1 MSQPNKK
8 PVVTSF
14 LPAGDAQQQLQR
26 LLDVSPE
33 VICSCDAEGKF
44 LVVSAAAKE
53 TWGYD
58 PQELAGAFLMDLI
71 VPEDRERS
79 QWKGNLLSQESSIRY
94 FQNHCICKDGSVV
107 PMSWSAQRDP
117 ETGITYCIAK
127 DARAKAQGEQKV
139 LYYEQ
144 KLFRAYKLGRIGWW
158 EWDVVRDIIDVS
170 DELYEIY
177 GLDKKIHPVVT
188 TDLYRSLVHP
198 DDLYKVNDAIEEN
211 RIKAQHQYSHRMIK
225 PSGELIY
232 VLHHIEAVKDANG
245 NILHVLGVTRDITE
259 SKQAEI
265 TLRQS
270 EQRLITILESIGDG
284 FIALDKNWIVTYWNR
299 KAEEL
304 LNRKREDIL
313 GKNIRD
319 EYNDPVTQQFYARY
333 ETAFRENKA
342 VHFEEHYAGAGV
354 WVGVSAYPS
363 PDGLSI
369 YFKDI
374 TEQKNA
380 QETLRI
386 SNQRYELALKAT
398 SDVIW
403 DLDLQTQTIY
413 WGESFRKMFGH
424 TSISE
429 VSDSATWRQLVH
441 TADIDRVEKS
451 LKDVIN
457 STQNNWSAEY
467 RFRRANGNYAYVLD
481 KSFLIRNKEGKAM
494 RMVGAMQDITQQKES
509 ETAIRLSEERF
520 RLLFYQ
526 SPTPKWMFKGDTL
539 QIVEVNEAALRLFGY
554 TKEEF
559 LQLSL
564 HDLVIDDDG
573 FDQDIITEEKLS
585 RYKDIVLQQK
595 KNGDVFSLEVTSQP
609 IELPTGRHFIV
620 IGDDVTEKIALQQM
634 VLEEKYAAQKEVA
647 KAIINT
653 QENERSEIAKELHD
667 NVNQLLTTAK
677 LYIENINYYPEQ
689 KETFAQKGIDMIQ
702 KSISEIRSLSKQ
714 LVTPVINDIGFK
726 ATIDELLEHYSAM
739 NLFHID
745 LSYNLEEPHLEKGM
759 QLTIYRIIQEQM
771 NNIVK
776 YAKASVVQITVH
788 ACRQSLEVIISDNG
802 VGFDKRKTTKGLG
815 LKNMKNRAEV
825 YKGDFRIRSTEGSGT
840 VVQVTFPFQTETNQH
855 AEKSKEQ

>member
-1 MSQPNKK
+1 MSQPTKK
-8 PVVTSF
+8 PGATSF
-14 LPAGDAQQQLQR
+14 LPPGDTQQLLQR

-33 VICSCDAEGKF
+33 VICSCDAEGKL
-44 LVVSAAAKE
+44 LVVSAAGKE
-53 TWGYD
+53 AWGYE
-58 PQELAGAFLMDLI
+58 PEELAGTFLMDLI

-79 QWKGNLLSQESSIRY
+79 QWKGTVLGNESSIRY

-107 PMSWSAQRDP
+107 PMSWSAQRDT

-127 DARAKAQGEQKV
+127 DARAKAEGEQKV

-158 EWDVVRDIIDVS
+158 EWDAVRDIIDVS

-177 GLDKKIHPVVT
+177 GLNKKTHPVVT
-188 TDLYRSLVHP
+188 TALYRSLVHP
-198 DDLYKVNDAIEEN
+198 DDRYKIDDAIEEN
-211 RIKAQHQYSHRMIK
+211 RIRAQHQYSHRMIK

-232 VLHHIEAVKDANG
+232 VLHHIEAVKDVNG
-245 NILHVLGVTRDITE
+245 NILRMHGVTRDITE

-265 TLRQS
+265 ILRQS

-284 FIALDKNWIVTYWNR
+284 FIALDKNWIVTYWNH

-304 LNRKREDIL
+304 LHRKREDIL
-313 GKNIRD
+313 GKNIRH
-319 EYNDPVTQQFYARY
+319 EYNDPVTQRFYVRY

-363 PDGLSI
+363 PDGISV
-369 YFKDI
+369 YFRDI
-374 TEQKNA
+374 TEQKKA
-380 QETLRI
+380 QEALRI
-386 SNQRYELALKAT
+386 SNQRYELASRAT

-403 DLDLQTQTIY
+403 DLDLQTRTIY
-413 WGESFRKMFGH
+413 WGEGFRKMIGH
-424 TSISE
+424 TDISE
-429 VSDSATWRQLVH
+429 VSDSATWQRLVH
-441 TADIDRVEKS
+441 VEDIDRVNKS
-451 LKDVIN
+451 LQEVIE

-467 RFRRANGNYAYVLD
+467 RIRRADGSYAYVLD
-481 KSFLIRNKEGKAM
+481 KSFLIRNEEGKAI

-509 ETAIRLSEERF
+509 ETALRLSEERF

-559 LQLSL
+559 LQLSV
-564 HDLVIDDDG
+564 HDLIVDDDW
-573 FDQDIITEEKLS
+573 QDLENISEEKLS

-634 VLEEKYAAQKEVA
+634 VLEEKFASQKEVA

-689 KETFAQKGIDMIQ
+689 KEIFAQKGIDMIQ
-702 KSISEIRSLSKQ
+702 RSISEIRSLSKQ
-714 LVTPVINDIGFK
+714 LITPVINDIGFK
-726 ATIDELLEHYSAM
+726 ATLDELLEHYSAM

-745 LSYNLEEPHLEKGM
+745 LSYNLEENHLEKGM

-776 YAKASVVQITVH
+776 YAKASVVQITVQ
-788 ACRQSLEVIISDNG
+788 ACMQNLDVVISDNG
-802 VGFDKRKTTKGLG
+802 IGFDKRKTTKGLG
-815 LKNMKNRAEV
+815 IKNMKNRAEV
-825 YKGDFRIRSTEGSGT
+825 YKGDFRIRSTEGNGT
-840 VVQVTFPFQTETNQH
+840 VVQVTFPFQTETGVPT
-855 AEKSKEQ
+855 EKLSKK